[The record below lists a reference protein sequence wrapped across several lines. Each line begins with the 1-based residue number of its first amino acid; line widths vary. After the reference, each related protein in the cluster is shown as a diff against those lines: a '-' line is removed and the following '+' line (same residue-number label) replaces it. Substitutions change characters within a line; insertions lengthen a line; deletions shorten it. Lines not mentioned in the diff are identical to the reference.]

1 MYYTCSTYSGSC
13 MANGAGN
20 QPPTREGFKRQ
31 EGQSMNEDMIVH
43 VVDDDDSVCNAL
55 SRLLKA
61 AGLQVRT
68 YPSAQ
73 QLLAGAIGN
82 EDGNDVVL
90 TDLRMPEIDGMALA
104 KTLSAR
110 RFPPPVVFLSAHGQ
124 VSDGV
129 RAMKEGAVDFLEK
142 PIGTHDLVEAVGRAT
157 ERISAEREQRQQ
169 IAELQRRHASVT
181 PREREVFVLVVSGL
195 LNKEVAWELGISE
208 KTVKVHRAR
217 VVKKMGAQSLP
228 ELVRMAARLG
238 IPVDPRA
245 NRPMALAL

>member
-1 MYYTCSTYSGSC
+1 MGQVNR
-13 MANGAGN
+13 A
-20 QPPTREGFKRQ
+20 PTRGQSSDGADK
-31 EGQSMNEDMIVH
+31 GQSMNEYITVH

-61 AGLQVRT
+61 AGFQSRT
-68 YPSAQ
+68 YASAQ
-73 QLLAGAIGN
+73 ELLAGPVGKD
-82 EDGNDVVL
+82 DGNDVVL
-90 TDLRMPEIDGMALA
+90 TDLCMPDVDGMALA
-104 KTLSAR
+104 KKLSTTP
-110 RFPPPVVFLSAHGQ
+110 FPPPVVFLSAHGQ
-124 VSDGV
+124 VADGV

-142 PIGTHDLVEAVGRAT
+142 PIGARDLVDVVGRAV
-157 ERISAEREQRQQ
+157 ERIRAERQRRQQ

-238 IPVDPRA
+238 IAVDPRA
-245 NRPMALAL
+245 NRPMAFESQVEC

>member
-1 MYYTCSTYSGSC
+1 
-13 MANGAGN
+13 
-20 QPPTREGFKRQ
+20 
-31 EGQSMNEDMIVH
+31 MNEYITVH
-43 VVDDDDSVCNAL
+43 VVDDDDSVCSAL

-61 AGLQVRT
+61 AGFQART
-68 YPSAQ
+68 YASAQ
-73 QLLAGAIGN
+73 ELLAGPVGKD
-82 EDGNDVVL
+82 DGNDVVL
-90 TDLRMPEIDGMALA
+90 TDLCMPDIDGLALA
-104 KTLSAR
+104 KRLSSA

-124 VSDGV
+124 VADGV

-142 PIGTHDLVEAVGRAT
+142 PIGARDLVAVVGRAV
-157 ERISAEREQRQQ
+157 ERIRAERQERQQ

-238 IPVDPRA
+238 IAVDPRA
-245 NRPMALAL
+245 NRPMAFASQIEC